1 VLHKRGRI
9 WHYEFSLDG
18 QRYRGSTATSDY
30 SEAKKIAERIK
41 AQNRLA
47 KERGKD
53 EILSFPQCVALY
65 IKDGG
70 EQRFLAPILRH
81 FAKHKV
87 KDINGLVVR
96 EAAKILYPD
105 AEPST
110 WNRQV
115 LTPVKA
121 IINKAADSGLCKPI
135 TIKRFP
141 EPVRQRP
148 AASREWIDKF
158 VEAALAMDMPE
169 TAAIVRFM
177 FETGARVS
185 EACRLEWKDVN
196 LKDRRVYLERTKT
209 VARTAFI
216 GPVGVSLLSRLP
228 IQQSQRVFGA
238 ANRSTVSKRIG
249 KVIALGKLD
258 PFTSHELGRHGFYTE
273 MIVRNRVDPKTA
285 ARLGGSKSVRLV
297 METYVSPDEDRHII
311 DEVFGERKA

>member
-1 VLHKRGRI
+1 MLHKRGRI

-18 QRYRGSTATSDY
+18 QRYRGSTGTADEK
-30 SEAKKIAERIK
+30 EAKKIAERIK

-96 EAAKILYPD
+96 EAAKLLYPD

-158 VEAALAMDMPE
+158 VEAALTLDMPE

-185 EACRLEWKDVN
+185 EACRLEWKDVD
-196 LKDRRVYLERTKT
+196 LEGKRAFLERTKT
-209 VARTAFI
+209 DPRTVFYTE
-216 GPVGVSLLSRLP
+216 GTRRL
-228 IQQSQRVFGA
+228 IAGLETGKRVFHAG
-238 ANRSTVSKRIG
+238 NRSTVGKRIQR
-249 KVIALGKLD
+249 VIDQTGIAA
-258 PFTSHELGRHGFYTE
+258 FTSHELGRHGFYTE
-273 MIVRNRVDPKTA
+273 MIVRNKVDPKTA

>member
-1 VLHKRGRI
+1 MLHKRGKI

-18 QRYRGSTATSDY
+18 KRYRGSTGQTDKK
-30 SEAKKIAERIK
+30 EAEKVAERIK

-47 KERGKD
+47 VKAPAD
-53 EILSFPQCVALY
+53 HLSFAQCVNLY
-65 IKDGG
+65 VKDGG

-81 FAKHKV
+81 FAKTLV
-87 KDINGLVVR
+87 KNINGLVVR
-96 EAAKILYPD
+96 EAAKRLYPK

-121 IINKAADSGLCKPI
+121 VINRAADNGLCDPI

-141 EPVRQRP
+141 EPIRQRP
-148 AASREWIDKF
+148 AASKEWIEKF

-185 EACRLEWKDVN
+185 EACRLEWKDVS
-196 LKDRRVYLERTKT
+196 LDSGRVFLERTKT
-209 VARTAFI
+209 EPRTVFVTERTVGLLRSLPAR
-216 GPVGVSLLSRLP
+216 G
-228 IQQSQRVFGA
+228 RVFA
-238 ANRSTVSKRIG
+238 ASNRSTVHKRIYAVCQNSG
-249 KVIALGKLD
+249 LAK
-258 PFTSHELGRHGFYTE
+258 FSSHELGRHGFYTE
-273 MIVRNRVDPKTA
+273 MIVKNRVDPKTA

-297 METYVSPDEDRHII
+297 METYVSPDEDRGII
-311 DEVFGERKA
+311 DEVFGNKAGT